1 MVWRGKRK
9 ESWRIELS
17 IIMYI
22 LLIGGALITGA
33 LAAIVFMGVYRKYKR
48 IGSLVGIMLLLWI
61 VYQMVTLSN
70 ISGPLTAIV
79 FVIYLFF
86 GIAAYWKLR
95 SEGVISKG

>member
-1 MVWRGKRK
+1 MLWWGTRK

-22 LLIGGALITGA
+22 LLIGGVLITGA
-33 LAAIVFMGVYRKYKR
+33 LAAIVFMGVYRKHKR
-48 IGSLVGIMLLLWI
+48 AGSLVGVMMLLWI

-70 ISGPLTAIV
+70 ISGPLAV
-79 FVIYLFF
+79 AVVVIYLFF